1 MRVFSIYFI
10 IITFL
15 IYMGILFF
23 IAYAVDNK
31 NFLNSKKLTPYIY
44 ALSFSIFCTAW
55 TYYGSVG
62 LAVNSGFL
70 FLSVYLGPTLIIL
83 LWPIIL
89 KKMIRIKNIFKIT
102 SLADLITVRYDKSR
116 LIGAIVSIGALLG
129 TIPYI
134 SIQLKALITSIEILE
149 DKSIEVSGYSNVLSQ
164 NVGLIIVVLMIFF
177 TIIFGLRK
185 LDPTERH
192 KGMMVIV
199 AIESLVKLFA
209 IIIIGIFVVFFVMNG
224 IEDVLTQA
232 QNKNLFTELASGHG
246 GKGYASW
253 VTIMILSMFAVMFLP
268 RQFHVSVVENSSEK
282 HISTVMWVLPLYL
295 LLITFFT
302 IPIAMSGS
310 LLNPNST
317 SIDFYV
323 LTIPMAQ
330 KETLLSMIAFI
341 GGFSASTSMIMITSM
356 TMSIMISNYL
366 LLPLIELYKP
376 LAFLKKRILILRW
389 GIVSIFISLGYFF
402 YLFVSKDNLIVNI
415 GLISFTAI
423 LQFAPV
429 IIGGLF
435 WKEADKEGA
444 LFALISGFGI
454 WFFTLIIPQF
464 VHSGW
469 ISNDVLVNGLFG
481 IWLLKPT
488 ALFGLSEFSSIPHAV
503 FWSML
508 FNISAFIIFS
518 MATKKTEEAT
528 QTANDFVNA
537 LDSKKKF
544 QFNGKLKNS
553 VNLKRKL
560 LIFEEVLNNY
570 FSKVKT
576 NDTIKSII
584 TLLGHEDKASINIL
598 DYSKLYYEIE
608 KFLTGSIGSAGA
620 HNVLVSSK
628 LFSKQESIEL
638 STVYADMLS
647 KMKITPEEFNTK
659 INYFEERENLQKRH
673 SSELVQKINE
683 RDIEIEARKDA
694 ESEIRELNENLET
707 IVGERTNELEISN
720 VELTNSMAKL
730 KETQDHLI
738 ESEKIAG
745 LGNLVAGVAH
755 EINTPVGLSLT
766 GITHFLDLSKHIHE
780 LYENEDLSEEEFHK
794 FIDDSRKLA
803 KSININLVKTAELVR
818 SFKQVAVDQSSEVK
832 RLFDLNTCVQDTLL
846 SIHNITK
853 KSKIDIN
860 IDCPAGVKVKSY
872 PGAISQIITNLVL
885 NSLMHAY
892 DEGATGNIII
902 KLYKGEE
909 INEYILKYTDD
920 GKGIAKE
927 NQKKI
932 FEPFFT
938 TNREKGGSGLGMS
951 IIYNL
956 ITTKLNGDITC
967 ESEVGEGSEFFIIM
981 HL

>member
-1 MRVFSIYFI
+1 MRVFSIYSI
-10 IITFL
+10 ILTFL
-15 IYMGILFF
+15 IYMGLLFF
-23 IAYAVDNK
+23 IAYIVDNK
-31 NFLNSKKLTPYIY
+31 NFLSSKKLTPYIY
-44 ALSFSIFCTAW
+44 ALSFSIYCTAW

-102 SLADLITVRYDKSR
+102 SLADLIAVRYDKSR

-129 TIPYI
+129 TVPYI
-134 SIQLKALITSIEILE
+134 SIQLKALITSIEILQ
-149 DKSIEVSGYSNVLSQ
+149 DKSIEVSSSASVLSE
-164 NVGLIIVVLMIFF
+164 NVGLIIVVMMIFF

-199 AIESLVKLFA
+199 AIESLVKLLA

-232 QNKNLFTELASGHG
+232 QNKNLFTALSNENG
-246 GKGYASW
+246 GKGYSNW
-253 VTIMILSMFAVMFLP
+253 VTIMVLSMFAVMFLP

-295 LLITFFT
+295 ILITFFT

-310 LLNPNST
+310 LLNPNT
-317 SIDFYV
+317 QIIDFYV
-323 LTIPMAQ
+323 LSIPIEQ
-330 KETLLSMIAFI
+330 KAAWFSMIAFI

-376 LAFLKKRILILRW
+376 LSFLKKRILILRW
-389 GIVSIFISLGYFF
+389 GIVSIFIFLGYVF
-402 YLFVSKDNLIVNI
+402 YSFVSKDNLIVNI

-435 WKEADKEGA
+435 WREADKEGA
-444 LFALISGFGI
+444 LFGLLAGFGI
-454 WFFTLIIPQF
+454 WFFTLIIPQL
-464 VHSGW
+464 VHSGL
-469 ISNDVLVNGLFG
+469 ISNDILINGLFG
-481 IWLLKPT
+481 VWFLKPT

-503 FWSML
+503 FWSMI
-508 FNISAFIIFS
+508 FNISAFIVFS
-518 MATKKTEEAT
+518 MTTKKTDEAV

-537 LDSKKKF
+537 LDTKKKF
-544 QFNGKLKNS
+544 QFNAKLKNTIDLNS
-553 VNLKRKL
+553 KL
-560 LIFEEVLNNY
+560 VLFEDVLNNY
-570 FSKVKT
+570 FSKIKT
-576 NDTIKSII
+576 DETLNLII
-584 TLLGHEDKASINIL
+584 STLGHSNKANINIL

-620 HNVLVSSK
+620 HNVLVTNK
-628 LFSKQESIEL
+628 LFSKDESDEL
-638 STVYADMLS
+638 SNVYADMLS

-673 SSELVQKINE
+673 SEELVQKINE

-694 ESEIRELNENLET
+694 ETEIRELNENLEHK
-707 IVGERTNELEISN
+707 VHERTTELHTSN
-720 VELTNSMAKL
+720 IELTDSMEKL
-730 KETQDHLI
+730 KETQEHLI

-766 GITHFLDLSKHIHE
+766 GITHFLDLSDQIHQA
-780 LYENEDLSEEEFHK
+780 YINEDLSEEEFHK
-794 FIDDSRKLA
+794 FIEDSRKLA

-818 SFKQVAVDQSSEVK
+818 SFKQVAVDQSSEAK
-832 RLFDLNTCVQDTLL
+832 RLFDLYTCVEDTLL
-846 SIHNITK
+846 SIHNVTK
-853 KSKIDIN
+853 KTKIDIK
-860 IDCPAGVKVKSY
+860 IDCPLGVQVKSY
-872 PGAISQIITNLVL
+872 PGAISQIVTNLVL
-885 NSLMHAY
+885 NSLTHAY
-892 DEGATGNIII
+892 EQGADGNISI

-909 INEYILKYTDD
+909 KDEFILKYTDD
-920 GKGIAKE
+920 GKGIPEA

-932 FEPFFT
+932 FDPFFT

-951 IIYNL
+951 IIHNL

-967 ESEVGEGSEFFIIM
+967 ESEVGVGSKFFIIM